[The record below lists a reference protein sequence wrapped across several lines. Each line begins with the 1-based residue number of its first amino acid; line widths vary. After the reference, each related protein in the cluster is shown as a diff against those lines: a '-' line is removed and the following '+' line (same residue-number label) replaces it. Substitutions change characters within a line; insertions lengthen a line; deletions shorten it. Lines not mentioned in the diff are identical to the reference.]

1 MVTKN
6 TRGCE
11 TTATEEHRCVVNIL
25 TLKA

>member
-11 TTATEEHRCVVNIL
+11 TTATEEHRPVVNIL
-25 TLKA
+25 NFKA